1 MQKVNID
8 LNSLFNFSYNFEN
21 LKLLLN
27 SISKNQDLFEARMKE
42 LEKKIK
48 ENKRNI
54 ELIQLGEIEINKQ
67 GILDHINDFISSQ
80 GKNEKNKGKNE
91 IEKDIIKSNKVERVI
106 NIDDNDD
113 DNDNYKDSNK
123 NKLLLTELD
132 HKILI
137 LEDKVKLLYNFIP
150 SFPEDRTQTLNHI
163 LDDHQI
169 GINDNSLDIKEMKE
183 QIMKM
188 KNDMDRMAFK
198 MNDFSVFDVF
208 KDMPDTGGDTES
220 SKLLIQAVDKKNQEK
235 FKFFEDKFKN
245 DEEESLKL
253 KNEINNLKNNNS
265 FEKRNIMIMK
275 EQLIKIQN
283 EIDIDKKEINE
294 KISKNKND
302 IESMRQK
309 ESKNIKDINNKI
321 KDMNN
326 KVEDLSNLMNNIK
339 EQREKEL
346 KSKNE
351 DEDNSSTNKIIG
363 DGNFVNIDKF
373 NELKENLLKKINN
386 LDKKYQSLTSE
397 IKNEYF
403 EKQINDLKIEL
414 RNKRPTQQ
422 EFYDLSVQVQQF
434 TELFE
439 TMKEEN
445 NSLQTDMKKT
455 RDTVSS
461 MTKKYENII
470 LQSMNSVKMNDPS
483 ENLKNENIL
492 KKFDDYVEIS
502 IFNEFIVEQ
511 TKFSEKLKK
520 DFDIYRQFYDQIIET
535 LKKAAS
541 VQDLKN
547 LEDYFVDLLD
557 EFKDKTFK
565 FFPRKSDINK
575 NIKTLELQI
584 RQMYEYLMKKDEH
597 IDNWMLAKK
606 PLGGYSCAS
615 CDNYIGDL
623 KENNEKVLWNKL
635 PDREII
641 TNTNNSKLGNGFSRL
656 LSLVNINKEI
666 KNNNLFNST
675 ITKQDYGSYK
685 NDLNKNKSEGAGG
698 GEKDF
703 STLDVNKQYINNTS
717 TNKKTLFKEF
727 NNNLNNN
734 ITNANSSSVPR
745 NNFSQEEMKFGLTSS
760 DNMNIFKEMKAKK
773 FSKDLPPINLSKEE
787 TNMNNLKNVNLS
799 TVEYFEEEKDFK
811 IKKEGPKVMK
821 IIRKKNK

>member
-403 EKQINDLKIEL
+403 EKQINGLKIEL

-799 TVEYFEEEKDFK
+799 TGEYFEEEKDFK

-821 IIRKKNK
+821 IIRKKK

>member
-21 LKLLLN
+21 LKLLLT
-27 SISKNQDLFEARMKE
+27 SISKNQDLFEVRMKE

-80 GKNEKNKGKNE
+80 GKKETNKEQNE
-91 IEKDIIKSNKVERVI
+91 IEKNTIKSNKKAKEI
-106 NIDDNDD
+106 NIEDDD
-113 DNDNYKDSNK
+113 DNYKENNK
-123 NKLLLTELD
+123 NKLLLNELD
-132 HKILI
+132 HKLLI

-150 SFPEDRTQTLNHI
+150 SFPEDKTQTLNNI
-163 LDDHQI
+163 LDEHQM

-183 QIMKM
+183 QIIKM
-188 KNDMDRMAFK
+188 KNDMDRMTLK
-198 MNDFSVFDVF
+198 MNDFSVFDIF
-208 KDMPDTGGDTES
+208 KGIPDTGGDTES
-220 SKLLIQAVDKKNQEK
+220 SKLLIQAVDKKNQER
-235 FKFFEDKFKN
+235 FQFFEDKFKN
-245 DEEESLKL
+245 DEEELLKL
-253 KNEINNLKNNNS
+253 KNEINNLKNNTS

-275 EQLIKIQN
+275 EQIIKIQN
-283 EIDIDKKEINE
+283 EIDLNKKEINE
-294 KISKNKND
+294 KINKNKND
-302 IESMRQK
+302 IESIREK
-309 ESKNIKDINNKI
+309 ESKNIKDVNNKI
-321 KDMNN
+321 KDINN
-326 KVEDLSNLMNNIK
+326 KIEDLSNLMNNLK

-346 KSKNE
+346 KFKND
-351 DEDNSSTNKIIG
+351 DEDNSSTNQIIV
-363 DGNFVNIDKF
+363 DGNFINIDKF
-373 NELKENLLKKINN
+373 NELKESLLKKINN
-386 LDKKYQSLTSE
+386 LDKKYQSLNSE

-403 EKQINDLKIEL
+403 EKELNDLKIEL
-414 RNKRPTQQ
+414 SNKKPTQQ

-445 NSLQTDMKKT
+445 NSLQSDMKKT
-455 RDTVSS
+455 KDTISS
-461 MTKKYENII
+461 LTKKYENII

-483 ENLKNENIL
+483 ENFKNENIL

-502 IFNEFIVEQ
+502 IFNEFIMEQ

-565 FFPRKSDINK
+565 LFPRKSDINK
-575 NIKTLELQI
+575 NIKSLDFQI
-584 RQMYEYLMKKDEH
+584 KQIYEYLMKKDEH

-635 PDREII
+635 PEREII

-675 ITKQDYGSYK
+675 ITKHDYGSYK
-685 NDLNKNKSEGAGG
+685 NELSKNKPEGAG

-703 STLDVNKQYINNTS
+703 STIDVNNLYINNTS

-734 ITNANSSSVPR
+734 MSNANIFSVPK
-745 NNFSQEEMKFGLTSS
+745 NNFSQEEMKFGFTSS

-787 TNMNNLKNVNLS
+787 TNSNNLKNVNLS
-799 TVEYFEEEKDFK
+799 TTEYFEEEKDFK
-811 IKKEGPKVMK
+811 IKKDGPKVMK

>member
-27 SISKNQDLFEARMKE
+27 SINKNQDLFEARMKE

-91 IEKDIIKSNKVERVI
+91 IEKDIINSNKVARVI
-106 NIDDNDD
+106 NIDDNDN
-113 DNDNYKDSNK
+113 DNDNYKDINK

-283 EIDIDKKEINE
+283 EIDIDKKGINE

-326 KVEDLSNLMNNIK
+326 KVEGLSNLMNNIK

-351 DEDNSSTNKIIG
+351 DEDNSSTNQIIG

-403 EKQINDLKIEL
+403 EKQINGLNIEL

-439 TMKEEN
+439 IMKEEN

-455 RDTVSS
+455 RDTISS

-565 FFPRKSDINK
+565 LFPRKSDINK

-606 PLGGYSCAS
+606 PLGGFSCAS

-685 NDLNKNKSEGAGG
+685 NDLNKIKSEGVG

-745 NNFSQEEMKFGLTSS
+745 NNFSQDEMKFGLTSS

-799 TVEYFEEEKDFK
+799 TGEYFEEEKDFK
-811 IKKEGPKVMK
+811 IKKDGPKVMK

>member
-27 SISKNQDLFEARMKE
+27 SISKNQDLFETRMKE

-80 GKNEKNKGKNE
+80 GKSEKNKGKDE
-91 IEKDIIKSNKVERVI
+91 TEKDAIKSKKEVKDV
-106 NIDDNDD
+106 NIEDNDDD
-113 DNDNYKDSNK
+113 DNDNYKENNK
-123 NKLLLTELD
+123 NKLLLTELEN
-132 HKILI
+132 KILI

-150 SFPEDRTQTLNHI
+150 SFPDDRTQTLNHI
-163 LDDHQI
+163 LDEHQI

-183 QIMKM
+183 QIMKI
-188 KNDMDRMAFK
+188 KNEMDRMALK
-198 MNDFSVFDVF
+198 MNDFSVYDVF
-208 KDMPDTGGDTES
+208 KDMPNIDGDIES
-220 SKLLIQAVDKKNQEK
+220 SKLLIQAVDKRNQER

-253 KNEINNLKNNNS
+253 KTEINNLKNNTS
-265 FEKRNIMIMK
+265 FEKRNLMIMK
-275 EQLIKIQN
+275 EQIIKIQN
-283 EIDIDKKEINE
+283 EIDTNKNEIND
-294 KISKNKND
+294 KINKNKND
-302 IESMRQK
+302 IESIK
-309 ESKNIKDINNKI
+309 EKDSKSIKDANNKI

-326 KVEDLSNLMNNIK
+326 KIENLSNLMNSIK
-339 EQREKEL
+339 EQKEKEQ
-346 KSKNE
+346 KSKNDE
-351 DEDNSSTNKIIG
+351 EDNSSTNQIVG

-373 NELKENLLKKINN
+373 NELKENLLKKINY
-386 LDKKYQSLTSE
+386 LDKKYQNLNSE

-403 EKQINDLKIEL
+403 EKEINSLKTEL
-414 RNKRPTQQ
+414 NNKRPTQQ

-434 TELFE
+434 IDLFE

-445 NSLQTDMKKT
+445 NNLQSDMRKT
-455 RDTVSS
+455 RDTISS
-461 MTKKYENII
+461 LTKKYENII
-470 LQSMNSVKMNDPS
+470 LQSINSAKMNDSS
-483 ENLKNENIL
+483 ENFKSENIL

-565 FFPRKSDINK
+565 IFPRKSDINK
-575 NIKTLELQI
+575 NIKSLELQVKQI
-584 RQMYEYLMKKDEH
+584 YEYLMKKDEH

-641 TNTNNSKLGNGFSRL
+641 TNTNNNKLGNGFSRL
-656 LSLVNINKEI
+656 LSLVNISKEI

-675 ITKQDYGSYK
+675 ITKHDYGSYK
-685 NDLNKNKSEGAGG
+685 NEVSKNKQEVPGA
-698 GEKDF
+698 EKDF
-703 STLDVNKQYINNTS
+703 STLDVNKQFINNTS
-717 TNKKTLFKEF
+717 TNKKTLFREY
-727 NNNLNNN
+727 NSSLNNN
-734 ITNANSSSVPR
+734 MTNANSSSVPK

-760 DNMNIFKEMKAKK
+760 DNINIFKEMKAKK

-787 TNMNNLKNVNLS
+787 TNLNNLKNINLS
-799 TVEYFEEEKDFK
+799 TGEYLEEEKDFK
-811 IKKEGPKVMK
+811 IKKDGPKVMK

>member
-799 TVEYFEEEKDFK
+799 TGEYFEEEKDFK

>member
-21 LKLLLN
+21 LKLLLT

-54 ELIQLGEIEINKQ
+54 ELIQLGEIEINKP

-80 GKNEKNKGKNE
+80 GKIEKNKGKDE
-91 IEKDIIKSNKVERVI
+91 IEKDKINTKKEAKVI

-123 NKLLLTELD
+123 NKILLTEMD
-132 HKILI
+132 NKILI

-150 SFPEDRTQTLNHI
+150 SFPEDRTQTLNQI
-163 LDDHQI
+163 LDEHQM
-169 GINDNSLDIKEMKE
+169 GINDNSLDIKEMKD
-183 QIMKM
+183 QILKM
-188 KNDMDRMAFK
+188 KNNMDIMTLK
-198 MNDFSVFDVF
+198 MNDLSAFDLF
-208 KDMPDTGGDTES
+208 KDIPDTGGDTES
-220 SKLLIQAVDKKNQEK
+220 SKLLIQAVDKKNQER

-275 EQLIKIQN
+275 EQIIKIQN

-294 KISKNKND
+294 KINKNKND
-302 IESMRQK
+302 IESIKQK

-321 KDMNN
+321 KDMSN
-326 KVEDLSNLMNNIK
+326 KIEDLSNLMNNIK
-339 EQREKEL
+339 EQREKEI
-346 KSKNE
+346 KNKNE
-351 DEDNSSTNKIIG
+351 DEDNSSTNRIID

-373 NELKENLLKKINN
+373 NELKESLLKKINN
-386 LDKKYQSLTSE
+386 LDKKYQSLNSE

-414 RNKRPTQQ
+414 SNKRPTQQ

-445 NSLQTDMKKT
+445 NSLQTDLKKT
-455 RDTVSS
+455 RDNISS
-461 MTKKYENII
+461 LTKKYENII
-470 LQSMNSVKMNDPS
+470 MQSLNSVKMKDSS

-565 FFPRKSDINK
+565 LFPRKSDINK

-635 PDREII
+635 PDREIV

-675 ITKQDYGSYK
+675 ITKNDYGSYK
-685 NDLNKNKSEGAGG
+685 NDLSKNKPEGTGS
-698 GEKDF
+698 EKDF
-703 STLDVNKQYINNTS
+703 STLDVNKQYINNNS
-717 TNKKTLFKEF
+717 INKKTLFKEF

-734 ITNANSSSVPR
+734 ITKANSSSLPK
-745 NNFSQEEMKFGLTSS
+745 NNFSQDEMKFGLTSS
-760 DNMNIFKEMKAKK
+760 DNVNIFKEMKAKK

-799 TVEYFEEEKDFK
+799 TDEYLEEEKDFK
-811 IKKEGPKVMK
+811 IKKDGPKVMK
-821 IIRKKNK
+821 IIRKKK

>member
-403 EKQINDLKIEL
+403 EKQINGLKIEL

-799 TVEYFEEEKDFK
+799 TGEYFEEEKDFK

>member
-21 LKLLLN
+21 LKLLLT

-80 GKNEKNKGKNE
+80 GKNEKNKGKDE
-91 IEKDIIKSNKVERVI
+91 IEKDKINSNKEAKVI

-123 NKLLLTELD
+123 NKLLLTEMD
-132 HKILI
+132 NKILI

-150 SFPEDRTQTLNHI
+150 SFPEYRTQTLNQI
-163 LDDHQI
+163 LDEHQM
-169 GINDNSLDIKEMKE
+169 GINDNSLDIKEMKD
-183 QIMKM
+183 QILKM
-188 KNDMDRMAFK
+188 KNNMDIMTLK
-198 MNDFSVFDVF
+198 MNDLSAFDLF
-208 KDMPDTGGDTES
+208 KDIPDTGGDTES
-220 SKLLIQAVDKKNQEK
+220 SKLLIQAVDKKNQER

-275 EQLIKIQN
+275 EQIIKIQN

-294 KISKNKND
+294 KINKNKND
-302 IESMRQK
+302 IESIKQK

-321 KDMNN
+321 KDMSN
-326 KVEDLSNLMNNIK
+326 KIEDLSNLMNNIK
-339 EQREKEL
+339 EQREKEI
-346 KSKNE
+346 KNKNE
-351 DEDNSSTNKIIG
+351 DEDNSSTNQIIG

-373 NELKENLLKKINN
+373 NDLKESLLKKINN
-386 LDKKYQSLTSE
+386 LDKKYQSLNSE

-414 RNKRPTQQ
+414 SNKRPTQQ

-445 NSLQTDMKKT
+445 NSLQTDLKKT
-455 RDTVSS
+455 RDNISS
-461 MTKKYENII
+461 LTKKYENII
-470 LQSMNSVKMNDPS
+470 MQSLNSVKMNDPS

-492 KKFDDYVEIS
+492 KKFDDYVEIA

-565 FFPRKSDINK
+565 LFPRKSDINK

-584 RQMYEYLMKKDEH
+584 RQMYEYLLKKDEH

-675 ITKQDYGSYK
+675 ITKNDYGSYK
-685 NDLNKNKSEGAGG
+685 NDLSKNKPEGTGS
-698 GEKDF
+698 EKDF
-703 STLDVNKQYINNTS
+703 STLDVNKQYINNNS
-717 TNKKTLFKEF
+717 INKKTLFKEF

-734 ITNANSSSVPR
+734 ITKANSSSLPK
-745 NNFSQEEMKFGLTSS
+745 NNFSQDEMKFGLTSS
-760 DNMNIFKEMKAKK
+760 DNINIFKEMKAKK

-799 TVEYFEEEKDFK
+799 TDEYLEEEKDFK
-811 IKKEGPKVMK
+811 IKKDGPKVMK

>member
-27 SISKNQDLFEARMKE
+27 SINKNQDLFEARMKE

-91 IEKDIIKSNKVERVI
+91 IEKDIINSNKVARVI
-106 NIDDNDD
+106 NIDDNDN
-113 DNDNYKDSNK
+113 DNDNYKDINK

-183 QIMKM
+183 QIIKM

-283 EIDIDKKEINE
+283 EIDIDKKGINE

-326 KVEDLSNLMNNIK
+326 KVEGLSNLMNNIK

-351 DEDNSSTNKIIG
+351 DEDNSSTNQIIG

-403 EKQINDLKIEL
+403 EKQINGLNIEL

-439 TMKEEN
+439 IMKEEN

-455 RDTVSS
+455 RDTISS

-565 FFPRKSDINK
+565 LFPRKSDINK

-606 PLGGYSCAS
+606 PLGGFSCAS

-685 NDLNKNKSEGAGG
+685 NDLNKIKSEGVG

-745 NNFSQEEMKFGLTSS
+745 NNFSQDEMKFGLTSS

-799 TVEYFEEEKDFK
+799 TGEYFEEEKDFK
-811 IKKEGPKVMK
+811 IKKDGPKVMK

>member
-113 DNDNYKDSNK
+113 DNDNYKDSNN

-799 TVEYFEEEKDFK
+799 TGEYFEEEKDFK

>member
-21 LKLLLN
+21 LKLLLT

-54 ELIQLGEIEINKQ
+54 ELIQLGEIEINKP

-80 GKNEKNKGKNE
+80 GKNEKNKGKDE
-91 IEKDIIKSNKVERVI
+91 IEKDKINSNKEAKVI

-123 NKLLLTELD
+123 NKLLLTEMD
-132 HKILI
+132 NKILI

-150 SFPEDRTQTLNHI
+150 SFPEDRTQTLNQI
-163 LDDHQI
+163 LDEHQM
-169 GINDNSLDIKEMKE
+169 GINDNSLDIKEMKD
-183 QIMKM
+183 QILKM
-188 KNDMDRMAFK
+188 KNNMDIMTLK
-198 MNDFSVFDVF
+198 MNDLSAFDLF
-208 KDMPDTGGDTES
+208 KDIPDTGGDTES

-275 EQLIKIQN
+275 EQIIKIQN
-283 EIDIDKKEINE
+283 EIDIDKKEINA
-294 KISKNKND
+294 KINKNKND
-302 IESMRQK
+302 IESIKQK

-321 KDMNN
+321 KDMSN
-326 KVEDLSNLMNNIK
+326 KIEELSNLMNNIK
-339 EQREKEL
+339 EQREKEI
-346 KSKNE
+346 KNKNE
-351 DEDNSSTNKIIG
+351 DEDNSSTNQIIG

-373 NELKENLLKKINN
+373 NDLKESLLKKINN
-386 LDKKYQSLTSE
+386 LDKKYQSLNSE

-414 RNKRPTQQ
+414 SNKRPTQQ

-445 NSLQTDMKKT
+445 NSLQTDLKKT
-455 RDTVSS
+455 RDNISS
-461 MTKKYENII
+461 LTKKYENII
-470 LQSMNSVKMNDPS
+470 MQSLNSVKMNDPS

-492 KKFDDYVEIS
+492 KKFDDYVEIA

-547 LEDYFVDLLD
+547 LEDYLVDLLD

-565 FFPRKSDINK
+565 LFPRKSDINK
-575 NIKTLELQI
+575 NIKALELQI

-675 ITKQDYGSYK
+675 ITKNDYGSYK
-685 NDLNKNKSEGAGG
+685 NDLSKNKPEGTGS
-698 GEKDF
+698 EKDF
-703 STLDVNKQYINNTS
+703 STLDVNKQYINNNS
-717 TNKKTLFKEF
+717 INKKTLFKEF

-734 ITNANSSSVPR
+734 ITKANSSSLPK
-745 NNFSQEEMKFGLTSS
+745 NNFSQDEMKFGLTSS
-760 DNMNIFKEMKAKK
+760 DNINIFKEMKAKK

-799 TVEYFEEEKDFK
+799 TDEYLEEEKDFK
-811 IKKEGPKVMK
+811 IKKDGPKVMK

>member
-21 LKLLLN
+21 LKLLLT

-54 ELIQLGEIEINKQ
+54 ELIQLGEIEINKP

-80 GKNEKNKGKNE
+80 GKNEKNKGKDE
-91 IEKDIIKSNKVERVI
+91 IEKDKINTKKEAKVI

-123 NKLLLTELD
+123 NKLLLTEMD
-132 HKILI
+132 NKILI

-163 LDDHQI
+163 LDEHQM

-188 KNDMDRMAFK
+188 KNNMDIMALK

-208 KDMPDTGGDTES
+208 KDMPDAGGDTES
-220 SKLLIQAVDKKNQEK
+220 SKLLIQAVDKRNQER
-235 FKFFEDKFKN
+235 FKFFEEKFKN

-253 KNEINNLKNNNS
+253 KNEINNLKNNYS
-265 FEKRNIMIMK
+265 FEKRNIISMK
-275 EQLIKIQN
+275 EQINKIQN

-294 KISKNKND
+294 KINKNKND
-302 IESMRQK
+302 IESIREK
-309 ESKNIKDINNKI
+309 GSKNIKDVNNKI

-326 KVEDLSNLMNNIK
+326 KIEDLSNLMNNLK
-339 EQREKEL
+339 EQREKEI

-351 DEDNSSTNKIIG
+351 DEDNSSTNRIID

-373 NELKENLLKKINN
+373 NELKESLLKKINN
-386 LDKKYQSLTSE
+386 LDKKYQSLKSE

-403 EKQINDLKIEL
+403 EKEINDLKIEL
-414 RNKRPTQQ
+414 SNKRPTQQ

-445 NSLQTDMKKT
+445 HSLQEDMKKT
-455 RDTVSS
+455 RDTITSL
-461 MTKKYENII
+461 TKKYENVIM
-470 LQSMNSVKMNDPS
+470 QSINSVKMNNPS
-483 ENLKNENIL
+483 ENLKIENIL

-565 FFPRKSDINK
+565 LFPRKSDINK

-641 TNTNNSKLGNGFSRL
+641 TNTNNNKLGNGFSRL

-675 ITKQDYGSYK
+675 ITKHDYGSYK
-685 NDLNKNKSEGAGG
+685 NDLNKDKPEGAG

-703 STLDVNKQYINNTS
+703 STIDVNRQYINNTS
-717 TNKKTLFKEF
+717 ANKKTLFKEF
-727 NNNLNNN
+727 NSNLNNN
-734 ITNANSSSVPR
+734 IINANSSSMPK
-745 NNFSQEEMKFGLTSS
+745 NNFSQDEMKFGFTSS
-760 DNMNIFKEMKAKK
+760 DNINIFKEMKAKK

-787 TNMNNLKNVNLS
+787 TNLKDVNLS
-799 TVEYFEEEKDFK
+799 TGDYFEEEKDFK
-811 IKKEGPKVMK
+811 IKKDGPKVMK
-821 IIRKKNK
+821 IIRKKK